1 MNLSTIKGCNR
12 LIFSSSFSMS
22 LCTDIQYKHARS
34 SCSILFLKKVLILF
48 KHEKDL
54 SNDKEDIAI
63 VAFNN
68 RSLKTSEK
76 HDCKLRM
83 LM

>member
-1 MNLSTIKGCNR
+1 MLEE
-12 LIFSSSFSMS
+12 
-22 LCTDIQYKHARS
+22 
-34 SCSILFLKKVLILF
+34 VLILF

-54 SNDKEDIAI
+54 STDEEDIAI

-76 HDCKLRM
+76 HDCKLRL

>member
-1 MNLSTIKGCNR
+1 M
-12 LIFSSSFSMS
+12 
-22 LCTDIQYKHARS
+22 
-34 SCSILFLKKVLILF
+34 KKA
-48 KHEKDL
+48 L

-76 HDCKLRM
+76 HDCKLR
-83 LM
+83 LLI